1 MPVPGNWLN
10 ICMRFFEFRSPIIDA
25 AEPSSVANPL
35 QKLAD
40 IVKTIDPSDPLYNQA
55 IDIMQL
61 GLSKADNAVEKSQP
75 NIEVPVEKSQPNIE
89 VPVEKSQ
96 PNIEVPVEEKLDTAV
111 KKTKP
116 AAKKNLD
123 DESVYEAYLNAIQ
136 DPIERMAMAKD
147 AEFKNKMLNFIK
159 IYENDKAAK
168 RKELTDLAGDVL
180 SRISK
185 GEPSDSEKDALL
197 GIFPQFGIGNEQMTL
212 FLQGAKE
219 GKIIDMQKLVNSF
232 DGIIDNHVNS
242 VYKPV
247 YMKVIGS
254 FFNLADGMRTAGN
267 IGPGEV
273 AFVLLGNPA
282 EKMVKGDLKVGK
294 ESFEVKASS
303 DSAGKEKKD
312 GSPGATKPNGA
323 VFGAKVNQK
332 PASAWPNVQEI
343 LNKYE
348 IEQTTRVVTNKET
361 GETKELERFKLNAS
375 GMTDLNA
382 ELDSMRMP
390 KAKRAKLMSEILK
403 QLFPKIINQD
413 RAGFE
418 QKVLATMNPKTGH
431 FPIEDNGSLMKLIAL
446 TALEGYKLE
455 KHKENFI
462 FFNKTSRNYKVFRGT
477 QIDDA
482 INNDTIRLFKGIDW
496 SDGQYPAAPKMY
508 IS

>member
-1 MPVPGNWLN
+1 
-10 ICMRFFEFRSPIIDA
+10 
-25 AEPSSVANPL
+25 
-35 QKLAD
+35 
-40 IVKTIDPSDPLYNQA
+40 
-55 IDIMQL
+55 
-61 GLSKADNAVEKSQP
+61 
-75 NIEVPVEKSQPNIE
+75 
-89 VPVEKSQ
+89 
-96 PNIEVPVEEKLDTAV
+96 
-111 KKTKP
+111 
-116 AAKKNLD
+116 
-123 DESVYEAYLNAIQ
+123 
-136 DPIERMAMAKD
+136 
-147 AEFKNKMLNFIK
+147 
-159 IYENDKAAK
+159 
-168 RKELTDLAGDVL
+168 VL

-185 GEPSDSEKDALL
+185 SEPSDSEKDSLL

-219 GKIIDMQKLVNSF
+219 GKIIDMQKLVNSS
-232 DGIIDNHVNS
+232 DGKIDMHVKS
-242 VYKPV
+242 IYKPV

-282 EKMVKGDLKVGK
+282 KKMEKGDLDVGG

-303 DSAGKEKKD
+303 DSPGKEKRD

-343 LNKYE
+343 LNKYG
-348 IEQTTRVVTNKET
+348 IERTTREVKDANSPT
-361 GETKELERFKLNAS
+361 GFKELERFKINSS
-375 GMTDLNA
+375 GLTDLNA

-390 KAKRAKLMSEILK
+390 KAKRAKLMTAILK

-413 RAGFE
+413 QDGFE

-446 TALEGYKLE
+446 TALTGYKLE

-477 QIDDA
+477 QVDDA

-508 IS
+508 IG

>member
-1 MPVPGNWLN
+1 
-10 ICMRFFEFRSPIIDA
+10 MRFFEFRSPIIDA
-25 AEPSSVANPL
+25 ADPSSTTNPL

-40 IVKTIDPSDPLYNQA
+40 IVKVIDPSDPLYNQA

-61 GLSKADNAVEKSQP
+61 GLSKADNAVEKSQQD
-75 NIEVPVEKSQPNIE
+75 IEVPIEKSQ
-89 VPVEKSQ
+89 Q
-96 PNIEVPVEEKLDTAV
+96 NIEVPVEEKLDTVV
-111 KKTKP
+111 KKIKP
-116 AAKKNLD
+116 VAKANPD
-123 DESVYEAYLNAIQ
+123 DEAVYEAYLNAIQ
-136 DPIERMAMAKD
+136 DPAERMAMAKD
-147 AEFKNKMLNFIK
+147 AEFKNKILNFIK
-159 IYENDKAAK
+159 IYENDKATK

-185 GEPSDSEKDALL
+185 NEPSESEKDALL
-197 GIFPQFGIGNEQMTL
+197 GIFPQFGIGNEQMIL

-219 GKIIDMQKLVNSF
+219 GKIINMQRLVNSS
-232 DGIIDNHVNS
+232 DGKIDMHVNS

-282 EKMVKGDLKVGK
+282 EKMAKGDLKVGK
-294 ESFEVKASS
+294 ETFEVKASS
-303 DSAGKEKKD
+303 DSPGKEKKD
-312 GSPGATKPNGA
+312 GSAGATKPNGA

-343 LNKYE
+343 LNNYG
-348 IEQTTRVVTNKET
+348 IERTTREVKDANSPT
-361 GETKELERFKLNAS
+361 GFKDLERFKINSS

-390 KAKRAKLMSEILK
+390 KAKRAKLMTEILK

-418 QKVLATMNPKTGH
+418 QQVLATMDPKTGH

-446 TALEGYKLE
+446 TALTGYKLE

-477 QIDDA
+477 QVDDA

-508 IS
+508 IG